1 MPTFRRMIFISI
13 FAGLIAGAAT
23 SVVQATKLW
32 PLIEAAEV
40 FETADPSHGHHW
52 SPDGTLRSVLTILFN
67 ILLGVGFAL
76 MLNATARLRGMV
88 GGETMSIRAGLLW
101 GLAGFAAFS
110 LAPSLGLP
118 PELPGMATTELGP
131 RQAWWLS
138 TALCTAGALALWA
151 FRGGSW
157 GIVAVMLAA
166 VPHLAGAPSTA
177 EHGPVPGELAAAF
190 TAGSLAASAVFWAA
204 LGVASGWATE
214 WFDRSSRLA

>member
-1 MPTFRRMIFISI
+1 MPTFRRLLFISV
-13 FAGLIAGAAT
+13 FAGLIAGAAM

-32 PLIEAAEV
+32 PLIEAAELL
-40 FETADPSHGHHW
+40 EAPDPSHTHAWNPEGAVR
-52 SPDGTLRSVLTILFN
+52 GALTILFN
-67 ILLGVGFAL
+67 ILVGVGFAL
-76 MLNATARLRGMV
+76 LLNAAARLRGLA
-88 GGETMSIRAGLLW
+88 GGEAMSIRAGLLW

-131 RQAWWLS
+131 RQAWWIA

-166 VPHLAGAPSTA
+166 VPHLAGAPATA
-177 EHGPVPGELAAAF
+177 EQGPVPGELAAAF
-190 TAGSLAASAVFWAA
+190 TAGSLAASAVFWSA